1 MKFSVKYRKND
12 GSTDKLVVEAESRS
26 AVFKILAERG
36 IKAIQI
42 DQAPKR
48 KGWNWPESNSTK
60 QSAGASP
67 TPLSMRALLAGGLV
81 VALSLVCFYF
91 ITSSTTPSNE
101 AEAPKEHKMTD
112 ATPSPRD
119 RKPET
124 KAEKIKQIK
133 QELNE
138 SVKEFVKKADTNH
151 VIRLGPAPL
160 DPDDPDNAL
169 RTRTM
174 TEVAMLVGI
183 EPGEPLPPIPF
194 MFMMEDAELEEAE
207 RNGERLVMFDGGNK
221 RFLDELDKWKI
232 TIKETDS
239 DQRAAKKQEL
249 LESQL
254 ELLQGIDEG
263 MTVNDSIR
271 AAYEFR
277 KAAYEQRCDLI
288 KVLSE
293 MHEVDQDIE
302 TSKMLVDKTNEKLVA
317 DGIKK
322 ISYDEIIPNYEED
335 ESETYDQMNGSME

>member
-26 AVFKILAERG
+26 AVFKILDERG

-42 DQAPKR
+42 DQAAER
-48 KGWNWPESNSTK
+48 KGWNRPTSSLSK
-60 QSAGASP
+60 QSAGASISP
-67 TPLSMRALLAGGLV
+67 SALRALLAGGLV
-81 VALSLVCFYF
+81 VILALVCFYF
-91 ITSSTTPSNE
+91 ITSASAPSNE
-101 AEAPKEHKMTD
+101 AEAPKEHKIKD
-112 ATPSPRD
+112 ATPAPRAK
-119 RKPET
+119 KPET

-169 RTRTM
+169 RTQTM

-183 EPGEPLPPIPF
+183 EPGEPMPPVPF
-194 MFMMEDAELEEAE
+194 SFMMEDDELAEAE
-207 RNGERLVMFDGGNK
+207 RNGEKVVTFDGGNK
-221 RFLDELDKWKI
+221 RFIDELEKWKI

-254 ELLQGIDEG
+254 ELLKGIDEG

-277 KAAYEQRCDLI
+277 KAAYEQRSDLI
-288 KVLSE
+288 RVLTE
-293 MHEVDQDIE
+293 MHETDQDVM
-302 TSKMLVDKTNEKLVA
+302 TSKMLVDKTNEKLEA

-322 ISYDEIIPNYEED
+322 ISYEEVIPDYEED
-335 ESETYDQMNGSME
+335 ESEAYDQMNGSME